1 MGQVH
6 TLPKYDQIWILMFGY
21 CQLKIKYAA
30 QIMSVSELFI
40 KMSVNKESR
49 EDFCAIVHIY
59 AGILFHILEK
69 RIGFTKQIQV
79 KAKLVWNKYENKLV
93 F

>member
-1 MGQVH
+1 
-6 TLPKYDQIWILMFGY
+6 MFGY

-59 AGILFHILEK
+59 AGILFYILEK

-79 KAKLVWNKYENKLV
+79 KENLFKKNMKINWYFKPSMPLRQCML
-93 F
+93 